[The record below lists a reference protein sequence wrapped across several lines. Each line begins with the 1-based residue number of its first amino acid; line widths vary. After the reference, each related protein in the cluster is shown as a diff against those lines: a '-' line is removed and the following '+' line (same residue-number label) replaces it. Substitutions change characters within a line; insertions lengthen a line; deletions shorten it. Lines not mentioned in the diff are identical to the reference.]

1 MLWFSRDIPG
11 LELPQVFLRQLH
23 PGAMRTN
30 WKILEKRVN
39 FSCRMREHEISVCRV
54 KANGMQ
60 SVEAGPQPNIRQR
73 LVNPEKRGRKGCRSQ
88 KVQGH

>member
-11 LELPQVFLRQLH
+11 LEVPQVFLSQLH

-39 FSCRMREHEISVCRV
+39 FSCRMREHEPSVCRV
-54 KANGMQ
+54 KANWMQ
-60 SVEAGPQPNIRQR
+60 SVEASRQLTCPGSALEGILESR
-73 LVNPEKRGRKGCRSQ
+73 RKEGI
-88 KVQGH
+88 